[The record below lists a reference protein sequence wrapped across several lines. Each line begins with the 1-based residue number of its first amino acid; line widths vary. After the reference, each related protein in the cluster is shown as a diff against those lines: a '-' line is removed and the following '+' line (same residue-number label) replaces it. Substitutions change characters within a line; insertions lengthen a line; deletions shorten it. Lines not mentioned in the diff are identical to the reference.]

1 MKTLIFYLVNF
12 AIYPLLWY
20 AVYILASLEIIP
32 RNQVRLG
39 EICDVDLNIHLWGL
53 IFSIALFCAAPFV
66 ARTVVGKPVWF
77 TLAANVLFLIDALIL
92 YCIFDTMK

>member
-20 AVYILASLEIIP
+20 AAYILASLEIIP

-39 EICDVDLNIHLWGL
+39 EIYSVDIDIDLWGL
-53 IFSIALFCAAPFV
+53 IFSIGLSCAAPFV
-66 ARTVVGKPVWF
+66 ARAVIGKPVCF